1 MSASVNVSSP
11 VPTTPRVP
19 APRPIAPLIA
29 IVAAIVLSST
39 LLMVHFFGSLS
50 FAADLLPWQIYIAIM
65 VLFMPFYIFE
75 SLVIARRSLMLA
87 LFFVLVVAQSM
98 HFIEHIAQMTQIHL
112 LGLSGT
118 QAHGL
123 IGMLDLE
130 WVHFIFDGLIITTCA
145 FILIFPFRRNPYL
158 WALLP
163 IAVWH
168 ATEHVFII
176 TYYIRTGIAGSPGLL
191 AQGGLINGGLPI
203 DRPDLHF
210 LYNLA
215 EETLIVLGFF
225 YQWKHMPRQ
234 VAAKPK
240 AATAVAAPEAVAVAQ
255 SGALAPTTA
264 EE

>member
-1 MSASVNVSSP
+1 MSASVNVSSSA
-11 VPTTPRVP
+11 TP
-19 APRPIAPLIA
+19 APRATAPRSLAPIIA
-29 IVAAIVLSST
+29 IVTAIVLSST
-39 LLMVHFFGSLS
+39 LLMIHFFGSLS

-65 VLFMPFYIFE
+65 VLWTPFYIFE
-75 SLVIARRSLMLA
+75 ALVIMRRSIMLA
-87 LFFVLVVAQSM
+87 LFFVLMVAQSM

-112 LGLSGT
+112 LGLAGT

-130 WVHFIFDGLIITTCA
+130 WVHFIFDGIIITTCA

-168 ATEHVFII
+168 AIEHIFII
-176 TYYIRTGIAGSPGLL
+176 TYYIRTGIPGSPGLL

-203 DRPDLHF
+203 TRPDLHF

-225 YQWKHMPRQ
+225 YQWKHMPKR
-234 VAAKPK
+234 AA
-240 AATAVAAPEAVAVAQ
+240 
-255 SGALAPTTA
+255 ALAKAPAVDVQATSPVASLGTLATGTA